1 MKKFISILFMLML
14 GVSLPCLAQSTQEHV
29 VTVGEDFESIADKY
43 GITVQ
48 QLKDMNPKHRGVF
61 YVGMKLNVPKV
72 ERPEPAAAPVVAAK
86 KDKKAEAKAK
96 KEEAKA
102 KKEEAKAKKE
112 ASKKDKS
119 SSKADKKSSKADKDA
134 AKADKEAEKEAKK
147 AAKEAEKA
155 EKAAARKAKL
165 EERKASKK
173 KK

>member
-14 GVSLPCLAQSTQEHV
+14 GVSMPCLAQSTQEHV
-29 VTVGEDFESIADKY
+29 VKVGEDFESIAEKY

-61 YVGMKLNVPKV
+61 YVGMKLNVPKLV
-72 ERPEPAAAPVVAAK
+72 QRTEPAAAPVVAAK

-119 SSKADKKSSKADKDA
+119 SSKADK
-134 AKADKEAEKEAKK
+134 EAEKEAKK

-165 EERKASKK
+165 EERKSKK

>member
-102 KKEEAKAKKE
+102 KKE
-112 ASKKDKS
+112 ASKKEKS
-119 SSKADKKSSKADKDA
+119 SSKADKKSSKADKKSS
-134 AKADKEAEKEAKK
+134 KADKEAEKEAKK

>member
-29 VTVGEDFESIADKY
+29 VKVGEDFESIAEKY

-61 YVGMKLNVPKV
+61 YVGMKLNVPKLV
-72 ERPEPAAAPVVAAK
+72 QRTEPAAAPVVAAK

-119 SSKADKKSSKADKDA
+119 SSKADK
-134 AKADKEAEKEAKK
+134 EAEKEAKK

-165 EERKASKK
+165 EERKSKK

>member
-29 VTVGEDFESIADKY
+29 VTVGEDFESIAEKY

-96 KEEAKA
+96 KE
-102 KKEEAKAKKE
+102 
-112 ASKKDKS
+112 ASKK

>member
-29 VTVGEDFESIADKY
+29 VKVGEDFESIAEKY

-61 YVGMKLNVPKV
+61 YVGMKLNVPKLV
-72 ERPEPAAAPVVAAK
+72 QRTEPAAAPVVAAK
-86 KDKKAEAKAK
+86 KDKKAETKAK

-102 KKEEAKAKKE
+102 KKQESKAKKE

-119 SSKADKKSSKADKDA
+119 SS
-134 AKADKEAEKEAKK
+134 KADKEAEKEAKK

-165 EERKASKK
+165 EERKSKK

>member
-29 VTVGEDFESIADKY
+29 VTVGEDFESIAEKY

-86 KDKKAEAKAK
+86 KDKKA
-96 KEEAKA
+96 EAKA

>member
-14 GVSLPCLAQSTQEHV
+14 GVSMPCLAQSTQEHV
-29 VTVGEDFESIADKY
+29 VKVGEDFESIAEKY

-61 YVGMKLNVPKV
+61 YVGMKLNVPKLV
-72 ERPEPAAAPVVAAK
+72 QPTEPAAAPVVAAK

-119 SSKADKKSSKADKDA
+119 SSKADK
-134 AKADKEAEKEAKK
+134 EAEKEAKK

-165 EERKASKK
+165 EERKSKK

>member
-29 VTVGEDFESIADKY
+29 VTVGEDFESIAEKY

-102 KKEEAKAKKE
+102 KKE

-119 SSKADKKSSKADKDA
+119 SDKKSSKADKKSSKADKDA

>member
-102 KKEEAKAKKE
+102 KKE

-119 SSKADKKSSKADKDA
+119 SDKKSS
-134 AKADKEAEKEAKK
+134 KADKEAEKEAKK

>member
-14 GVSLPCLAQSTQEHV
+14 GVSMPCLAQSTQEHV
-29 VTVGEDFESIADKY
+29 VKVGEDFESIAEKY

-61 YVGMKLNVPKV
+61 YVGMKLNVPKLV
-72 ERPEPAAAPVVAAK
+72 QRTEPAAAPVVATK

-102 KKEEAKAKKE
+102 KKEESKAKKE

-119 SSKADKKSSKADKDA
+119 SS
-134 AKADKEAEKEAKK
+134 KADKEAEKEAKK

-165 EERKASKK
+165 EERKSKK

>member
-29 VTVGEDFESIADKY
+29 VKVGEDFESIAEKY

-61 YVGMKLNVPKV
+61 YVGMKLNVPKLV
-72 ERPEPAAAPVVAAK
+72 QRTKPAAAPVVAAK

-102 KKEEAKAKKE
+102 KKEESKAKKE

-119 SSKADKKSSKADKDA
+119 SS
-134 AKADKEAEKEAKK
+134 KADKEAEKEAKK

-165 EERKASKK
+165 EERKSKK

>member
-14 GVSLPCLAQSTQEHV
+14 GVSMPCLAQSTQEHV
-29 VTVGEDFESIADKY
+29 VKVGEDFESIAEKY

-61 YVGMKLNVPKV
+61 YVGMKLNVPKLV
-72 ERPEPAAAPVVAAK
+72 QRTEPAAAPVVASK

-102 KKEEAKAKKE
+102 KKEESKAKKE

-119 SSKADKKSSKADKDA
+119 SS
-134 AKADKEAEKEAKK
+134 KADKEAEKEAKK

-165 EERKASKK
+165 EERKSKK

>member
-29 VTVGEDFESIADKY
+29 VTVGEDFESIAEKY

-102 KKEEAKAKKE
+102 KKEAP
-112 ASKKDKS
+112 KKDKS

>member
-14 GVSLPCLAQSTQEHV
+14 GVSLPCLAQSTQEHIV
-29 VTVGEDFESIADKY
+29 KVGEDFESIADKY
-43 GITVQ
+43 GITVE

-96 KEEAKA
+96 KE
-102 KKEEAKAKKE
+102 

-119 SSKADKKSSKADKDA
+119 SDKKSSKADKKSSKADKDA

>member
-14 GVSLPCLAQSTQEHV
+14 GVSMPCLAQSTQEHV
-29 VTVGEDFESIADKY
+29 VKVGEDFESIAEKY

-61 YVGMKLNVPKV
+61 YVGMKLNVPKLV
-72 ERPEPAAAPVVAAK
+72 QRTEPAAAPVVAAK

-102 KKEEAKAKKE
+102 KKE

-119 SSKADKKSSKADKDA
+119 SS
-134 AKADKEAEKEAKK
+134 KADKEAEKEAKK

-165 EERKASKK
+165 EERKSKK

>member
-14 GVSLPCLAQSTQEHV
+14 GVSMPCLAQSTQEHV
-29 VTVGEDFESIADKY
+29 VKVGEDFESIAEKY

-61 YVGMKLNVPKV
+61 YVGMKLNVPKLV
-72 ERPEPAAAPVVAAK
+72 QRTEPAAAPVVAAK

-112 ASKKDKS
+112 ESKAKKEASKKDKS
-119 SSKADKKSSKADKDA
+119 SS
-134 AKADKEAEKEAKK
+134 KADKEAEKEAKK

-165 EERKASKK
+165 EERKSKK

>member
-102 KKEEAKAKKE
+102 KKE

-119 SSKADKKSSKADKDA
+119 SDKKSSKADKKSSKADKDA

>member
-29 VTVGEDFESIADKY
+29 VKVGEDFESIAEKY

-61 YVGMKLNVPKV
+61 YVGMKLNVPKLV
-72 ERPEPAAAPVVAAK
+72 QRTEPAAAPVVAAK

-96 KEEAKA
+96 KEEANA

-119 SSKADKKSSKADKDA
+119 SS
-134 AKADKEAEKEAKK
+134 KADKEAEKEAKK

-165 EERKASKK
+165 EERKSKK

>member
-29 VTVGEDFESIADKY
+29 VKVGEDFESIAEKY

-61 YVGMKLNVPKV
+61 YVGMKLNVPKLV
-72 ERPEPAAAPVVAAK
+72 QRTKPAAAPVVAAK
-86 KDKKAEAKAK
+86 KDKKAEAKDKKAEAKAK

-119 SSKADKKSSKADKDA
+119 SSKADK
-134 AKADKEAEKEAKK
+134 EAEKEAKK

-155 EKAAARKAKL
+155 AARKAKL
-165 EERKASKK
+165 EERKSKK

>member
-29 VTVGEDFESIADKY
+29 VKVGEDFESIAEKY

-61 YVGMKLNVPKV
+61 YVGMKLNVPKLV
-72 ERPEPAAAPVVAAK
+72 QRTEPAAAPVVAAK

-112 ASKKDKS
+112 ESKAKKEESKAKKEASKKDKS
-119 SSKADKKSSKADKDA
+119 SS
-134 AKADKEAEKEAKK
+134 KADKEAEKEAKK

-165 EERKASKK
+165 EERKSKK

>member
-14 GVSLPCLAQSTQEHV
+14 GVSMPCLAQSTQEHV
-29 VTVGEDFESIADKY
+29 VKVGEDFESIAEKY

-61 YVGMKLNVPKV
+61 YVGMKLNVPKLV
-72 ERPEPAAAPVVAAK
+72 QRTEPAAAPVVAAK

-102 KKEEAKAKKE
+102 KKEESKAKKE

-119 SSKADKKSSKADKDA
+119 SS
-134 AKADKEAEKEAKK
+134 KADKEAEKEAKK

-165 EERKASKK
+165 EERKSKK

>member
-29 VTVGEDFESIADKY
+29 VKVGEDFESIAEKY

-61 YVGMKLNVPKV
+61 YVGMKLNVPKLV
-72 ERPEPAAAPVVAAK
+72 QRTEPAAAPVVAAK

-112 ASKKDKS
+112 ESKAKKEASKKDKS
-119 SSKADKKSSKADKDA
+119 SS
-134 AKADKEAEKEAKK
+134 KADKEAEKEAKK

-165 EERKASKK
+165 EERKSKK

>member
-29 VTVGEDFESIADKY
+29 VTVGEDFESIAEKY

-102 KKEEAKAKKE
+102 KKE

-119 SSKADKKSSKADKDA
+119 SDKKSS
-134 AKADKEAEKEAKK
+134 KADKEAEKEAKK

>member
-14 GVSLPCLAQSTQEHV
+14 GVSMPCLAQSTQEHV
-29 VTVGEDFESIADKY
+29 VKVGEDFESIAEKY

-61 YVGMKLNVPKV
+61 YVGMKLNVPKLV
-72 ERPEPAAAPVVAAK
+72 QRTEPAAAPVVAAK

-96 KEEAKA
+96 KEES
-102 KKEEAKAKKE
+102 KAKKE

-119 SSKADKKSSKADKDA
+119 SS
-134 AKADKEAEKEAKK
+134 KADKEAEKEAKK

-165 EERKASKK
+165 EERKSKK

>member
-14 GVSLPCLAQSTQEHV
+14 GVSMPCLAQSTQEHV
-29 VTVGEDFESIADKY
+29 VKVGEDFESIAEKY

-61 YVGMKLNVPKV
+61 YVGMKLNVPKLV
-72 ERPEPAAAPVVAAK
+72 QRTEPASAPVVAAK

-102 KKEEAKAKKE
+102 KKE

-119 SSKADKKSSKADKDA
+119 SS
-134 AKADKEAEKEAKK
+134 KADKEAEKEAKK

-165 EERKASKK
+165 EERKSKK

>member
-1 MKKFISILFMLML
+1 MKKFISILFVLML
-14 GVSLPCLAQSTQEHV
+14 GVSMPCLAQSTQEHV
-29 VTVGEDFESIADKY
+29 VKVGEDFESIAEKY

-61 YVGMKLNVPKV
+61 YVGMKLNVPKLV
-72 ERPEPAAAPVVAAK
+72 QRTEPAAAPVVAAK

-102 KKEEAKAKKE
+102 KKE

-119 SSKADKKSSKADKDA
+119 SS
-134 AKADKEAEKEAKK
+134 KADKEAEKEAKK

-165 EERKASKK
+165 EERKSNKK
-173 KK
+173 K

>member
-102 KKEEAKAKKE
+102 KKE

>member
-14 GVSLPCLAQSTQEHV
+14 GVSMPCLAQSTQEHV
-29 VTVGEDFESIADKY
+29 VKVGEDFESIAEKY

-61 YVGMKLNVPKV
+61 YVGMKLNVPKLV
-72 ERPEPAAAPVVAAK
+72 QRTEPAAAPVVASK

-96 KEEAKA
+96 KEES
-102 KKEEAKAKKE
+102 KAKKE

-119 SSKADKKSSKADKDA
+119 SS
-134 AKADKEAEKEAKK
+134 KADKEAEKEAKK

-165 EERKASKK
+165 EERKSKK

>member
-29 VTVGEDFESIADKY
+29 VKVGEDFESIAEKY

-61 YVGMKLNVPKV
+61 YVGMKLNVPKLV
-72 ERPEPAAAPVVAAK
+72 QRTEPAAAPVVAAK

-102 KKEEAKAKKE
+102 KKQESKAKKE

-119 SSKADKKSSKADKDA
+119 SS
-134 AKADKEAEKEAKK
+134 KADKEAEKEAKK

-165 EERKASKK
+165 EERKSKK

>member
-14 GVSLPCLAQSTQEHV
+14 GVSMPCLAQSTQEHV
-29 VTVGEDFESIADKY
+29 VKVGEDFESIAEKY

-61 YVGMKLNVPKV
+61 YVGMKLNVPKLV
-72 ERPEPAAAPVVAAK
+72 QRTEPAAAPVVASK

-119 SSKADKKSSKADKDA
+119 SSKADK
-134 AKADKEAEKEAKK
+134 EAEKEAKK

-165 EERKASKK
+165 EERKSKK

>member
-14 GVSLPCLAQSTQEHV
+14 GVSMPCLAQSTQEHV
-29 VTVGEDFESIADKY
+29 VKVGEDFESIAEKY

-61 YVGMKLNVPKV
+61 YVGMKLNVPKLV
-72 ERPEPAAAPVVAAK
+72 QRTEPASAPVVAAK

-119 SSKADKKSSKADKDA
+119 SSKADK
-134 AKADKEAEKEAKK
+134 EAEKEAKK

-165 EERKASKK
+165 EERKSKK

>member
-14 GVSLPCLAQSTQEHV
+14 GVSMPCLAQSTQEHV
-29 VTVGEDFESIADKY
+29 VKVGEDFESIAEKY

-61 YVGMKLNVPKV
+61 YVGMKLNVPKLV
-72 ERPEPAAAPVVAAK
+72 QRTEPAAAPVVAAK

-102 KKEEAKAKKE
+102 KKE

-119 SSKADKKSSKADKDA
+119 SS
-134 AKADKEAEKEAKK
+134 KADKEAEKEAKK
-147 AAKEAEKA
+147 AAKDAEKA
-155 EKAAARKAKL
+155 
-165 EERKASKK
+165 
-173 KK
+173 

>member
-14 GVSLPCLAQSTQEHV
+14 GVSMPCLAQSTQEHV
-29 VTVGEDFESIADKY
+29 VKVGEDFESIAEKY

-61 YVGMKLNVPKV
+61 YVGMKLNVPKLV
-72 ERPEPAAAPVVAAK
+72 QRTEPASAPVVASK
-86 KDKKAEAKAK
+86 KDKKAEAKAKKEEAKAK

-119 SSKADKKSSKADKDA
+119 SSKADK
-134 AKADKEAEKEAKK
+134 EAEKEAKK

-165 EERKASKK
+165 EERKSKK

>member
-14 GVSLPCLAQSTQEHV
+14 GVSMPCLAQSTQEHV
-29 VTVGEDFESIADKY
+29 VKVGEDFESIAEKY

-61 YVGMKLNVPKV
+61 YVGMKLNVPKLV
-72 ERPEPAAAPVVAAK
+72 QRTEPAAAPVVAAK

-112 ASKKDKS
+112 EAKAKKEASKKDKS
-119 SSKADKKSSKADKDA
+119 SS
-134 AKADKEAEKEAKK
+134 KADKEAEKEAKK

-165 EERKASKK
+165 EERKSKK

>member
-29 VTVGEDFESIADKY
+29 VKVGEDFESIAEKY

-61 YVGMKLNVPKV
+61 YVGMKLNVPKLV
-72 ERPEPAAAPVVAAK
+72 QRTEPAAAPVVASK
-86 KDKKAEAKAK
+86 KDKKA
-96 KEEAKA
+96 EAKA

-119 SSKADKKSSKADKDA
+119 SS
-134 AKADKEAEKEAKK
+134 KADKEAEKEAKK

-165 EERKASKK
+165 EERKSKK

>member
-29 VTVGEDFESIADKY
+29 VKVGEDFESIAEKY

-61 YVGMKLNVPKV
+61 YVGMKLNVPKLV
-72 ERPEPAAAPVVAAK
+72 QRTEPAAAPVVASK

-102 KKEEAKAKKE
+102 KKEESKAKKE

-119 SSKADKKSSKADKDA
+119 SS
-134 AKADKEAEKEAKK
+134 KADKEAEKEAKK

-165 EERKASKK
+165 EERKSKK

>member
-29 VTVGEDFESIADKY
+29 VTVGEDFESIAEKY

-102 KKEEAKAKKE
+102 KKE

-119 SSKADKKSSKADKDA
+119 SSKADKKSS
-134 AKADKEAEKEAKK
+134 KADKEAEKEAKK

>member
-14 GVSLPCLAQSTQEHV
+14 GVSMPCLAQSTQEHV
-29 VTVGEDFESIADKY
+29 VKVGEDFESIAEKY

-61 YVGMKLNVPKV
+61 YVGMKLNVPKLV
-72 ERPEPAAAPVVAAK
+72 QRTEPAAAPVVAAK

-112 ASKKDKS
+112 ESKAKKEASKKDKS
-119 SSKADKKSSKADKDA
+119 SSKADK
-134 AKADKEAEKEAKK
+134 EAEKEVKK

-165 EERKASKK
+165 EERKSKK